1 MLGILEKKGR
11 EEQTETVLEI
21 IMTQNCPKLLS
32 DANPH
37 SQDAQRTT
45 GRMHAEKASLRHS
58 IFKPQKINDKGKSF
72 GESQRKAQLIKEKR

>member
-1 MLGILEKKGR
+1 MYVGNTGEER
-11 EEQTETVLEI
+11 ERGAETVLEI
-21 IMTQNCPKLLS
+21 IRTQNCPKLMS

-45 GRMHAEKASLRHS
+45 GRIHAEKASLRHS
-58 IFKPQKINDKGKSF
+58 IFKLQKINDKGKSF

>member
-1 MLGILEKKGR
+1 MYVGNTR
-11 EEQTETVLEI
+11 EERERGTETVLEI

-45 GRMHAEKASLRHS
+45 GGIHAEKASLRHS